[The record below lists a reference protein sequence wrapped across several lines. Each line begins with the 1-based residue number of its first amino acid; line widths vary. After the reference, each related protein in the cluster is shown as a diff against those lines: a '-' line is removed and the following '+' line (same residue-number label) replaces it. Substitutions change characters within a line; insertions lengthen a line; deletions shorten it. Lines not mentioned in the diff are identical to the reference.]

1 MDFLAKLHGSAYTDC
16 EKAIKKL
23 ENSLEKLNR
32 KLKEVHG
39 EKAEFQAELDGSS
52 DLVDNKD

>member
-16 EKAIKKL
+16 EAALKKL

-32 KLKEVHG
+32 KLKEVES
-39 EKAEFQAELDGSS
+39 EKVEF
-52 DLVDNKD
+52 